1 MCRGHNRDGTITTMN
16 DELGAFRPDGMI
28 RIDGAADGPLKGMT
42 FGVKDLFDVA
52 GMTTG
57 AGNPDFLSGRSPATR
72 HAPPVQSLLDAGATL
87 VGKTITDEIAFGL
100 VGENYHYG
108 TPRNSAAPER
118 VPGGSSSGS
127 VSVVAGGVCDTALGT
142 DTGGSVRV
150 PASHCGVYGLR
161 TSHGRIAVE
170 GLVPLAH
177 SFDTVG
183 WFARDPETLMRVG
196 EVLLPDFAVQQAP
209 TRLLIV
215 NDALAELVPSAV
227 GPVGAAID
235 KLTAAFATVEHVN
248 LTSGGLSE
256 WRGVFRDVQGYEA
269 WHNHGNWIETE
280 DPKFG
285 PGVDERFAAVA
296 KITKEDSDAASA
308 TRARIRKQVRGLLDA
323 RTVLCVPSAAGPA
336 PLKNTPPAALEDF
349 RNRTLNICC
358 IAGLSGLPQISLPKA
373 MVEDCPVG
381 ISLIGMAGGE
391 EILLRAAVD
400 IG

>member
-1 MCRGHNRDGTITTMN
+1 ME
-16 DELGAFRPDGMI
+16 DELGAFCPDGMI
-28 RIDGAADGPLKGMT
+28 RIEGATDGPLKGMT
-42 FGVKDLFDVA
+42 FAVKDLFDVA
-52 GMTTG
+52 GTKTG
-57 AGNPDFLSGRSPATR
+57 AGNPDFLKRRATATH

-87 VGKTITDEIAFGL
+87 IGKTITDEIAFGL
-100 VGENYHYG
+100 AGENYHYG

-118 VPGGSSSGS
+118 IPGGSSSGS
-127 VSVVAGGVCDTALGT
+127 VSVVAGGICDTALGT

-150 PASHCGVYGLR
+150 PSSHCGVYGIR
-161 TSHGRIAVE
+161 TTHGRITVE

-196 EVLLPDFAVQQAP
+196 ETLLPQFKMKPAP

-215 NDALAELVPSAV
+215 NDALAELEPAAV

-235 KLTAAFATVEHVN
+235 KLSTAFETVDHVN

-256 WRGVFRDVQGYEA
+256 WRGVFRNVQGYEA
-269 WHNHGNWIETE
+269 WYNHGRWIEK
-280 DPKFG
+280 DNPKFG

-296 KITKEDSDAASA
+296 KISKEDSDIASA
-308 TRARIRKQVRGLLDA
+308 ARARIRTQVRSLLDA
-323 RTVLCVPSAAGPA
+323 QTVLCVPSAAGAA
-336 PLKNTPPAALEDF
+336 PLKNTKPATLEDF
-349 RNRTLNICC
+349 RNRTMNICC
-358 IAGLSGLPQISLPKA
+358 IAGLSGLPQINLPKA
-373 MVEDCPVG
+373 MVNDCPVG
-381 ISLIGMAGGE
+381 ISLIGMPNGD

>member
-1 MCRGHNRDGTITTMN
+1 MN

-28 RIDGAADGPLKGMT
+28 RIDGAPDGPLKGVT
-42 FGVKDLFDVA
+42 FAAKDLFDVT
-52 GMTTG
+52 GTKTG
-57 AGNPDFLSGRSPATR
+57 AGNPDFLSGRSPATQ

-87 VGKTITDEIAFGL
+87 FGKTITDEIAFGL

-161 TSHGRIAVE
+161 TTHGRITVE

-183 WFARDPETLMRVG
+183 WFARDPETLMRIG
-196 EVLLPDFAVQQAP
+196 EVLLPGFAIQPAP

-215 NDALAELVPSAV
+215 NDALAELMPAAV

-235 KLTAAFATVEHVN
+235 KLTAAFESVDHVN
-248 LTSGGLSE
+248 LTSDGLSE
-256 WRGVFRDVQGYEA
+256 WRSVFRDVQGYEA
-269 WHNHGNWIETE
+269 WHNHGDWITKE

-296 KITKEDSDAASA
+296 KITKEDSETASA
-308 TRARIRKQVRGLLDA
+308 IRARIRKQVHGLLDT

-358 IAGLSGLPQISLPKA
+358 IAGLSGLPQVSLPKA

-381 ISLIGMAGGE
+381 ISLIGMAGGDE
-391 EILLRAAVD
+391 VLLRAAVE